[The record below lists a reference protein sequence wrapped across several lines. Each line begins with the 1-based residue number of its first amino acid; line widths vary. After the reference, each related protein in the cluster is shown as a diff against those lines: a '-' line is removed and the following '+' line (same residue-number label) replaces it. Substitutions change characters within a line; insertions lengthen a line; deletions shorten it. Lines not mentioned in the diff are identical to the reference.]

1 MPIDVHALNDA
12 IARQHE
18 RSPFSGV
25 IYVREEGEVVLAQG
39 YGFANR
45 SDRLP
50 NTIHTRLGIAS
61 GAKTFTSVAVC
72 QLVER
77 GLVTFDTPLKECLD
91 IAFPHFD
98 PAVTIHHLLSHS
110 AGIPDYFDEAVMDD
124 YEALWRERPMYAIR
138 TPGDFLPLFANEPM
152 QFKPGERW
160 AYNNAGFIVLG
171 LVVEKLTGMPF
182 AKYVEEHVFQPCGM
196 MASGYFAMDRLPSDT
211 ALGYIPVGDD
221 EWRANIYSMPIV
233 GGPDGGVYTTAPDL
247 ARFWDALVG
256 YRLLGRATVDKML
269 TPHWPTNP
277 DDDESHY
284 GYGIWMEQK
293 KGQAHVYYLLG
304 EDPGVAFFSGFYPTG
319 RIQFSLI
326 GNTVAA
332 TWPMLECITPI
343 LKTPADLKT

>member
-1 MPIDVHALNDA
+1 MPIDVDALNDA

-18 RSPFSGV
+18 RLPFSGV
-25 IYVREEGEVVLAQG
+25 IYVREEGEIVLAQG

-77 GLVTFDTPLKECLD
+77 GLVTFDTPLKDCLD

-98 PAVTIHHLLSHS
+98 PAVTVHHLLSHS

-138 TPGDFLPLFANEPM
+138 APRDFLPLFAGEPM

-160 AYNNAGFIVLG
+160 AYNNGGFIVLG
-171 LVVEKLTGMPF
+171 LVVEQLTGMPF
-182 AKYVEEHVFQPCGM
+182 AKYVEEHIFQPCGM
-196 MASGYFAMDRLPSDT
+196 TASGYFAMDRLPGGT
-211 ALGYIPVGDD
+211 ALGYIPVGDG
-221 EWRANIYSMPIV
+221 EWRANIYSVPIV
-233 GGPDGGVYTTAPDL
+233 GGPDGGVYITAPDL
-247 ARFWDALVG
+247 ARFWDALLG
-256 YRLLGRATVDKML
+256 YRLLSRATVDKML
-269 TPHWPTNP
+269 TPHWRTDP
-277 DDDESHY
+277 DDDEDHY
-284 GYGIWMEQK
+284 GYGMWMEQK
-293 KGQAHVYYLLG
+293 KGEARLYYMLG
-304 EDPGVAFFSGFYPTG
+304 EDPGVAFFSGFYPAG
-319 RIQFSLI
+319 RIQLSLI

-332 TWPMLECITPI
+332 TWPMLKCITP
-343 LKTPADLKT
+343 LLNP